1 MFKWIFQIFHIG
13 ETPTARIGRLGE
25 SASVKYLKSEKS
37 MRIIK
42 RNARI
47 KKQEMDIIALDG
59 DTLVFV
65 EVKTRS
71 QDAIVDGYYS
81 ASSKNKMQNLRKF
94 ASAYISAMRKKPR
107 TWLFDAIEV
116 RHDNSKII
124 SISHFENIG

>member
-1 MFKWIFQIFHIG
+1 MFKRILKFFHIG

-25 SASVKYLKSEKS
+25 SHAVKYLKSEKS

-71 QDAIVDGYYS
+71 QNAQVDGYYS

-94 ASAYISAMRKKPR
+94 ASAYIATLRKKPN
-107 TWLFDAIEV
+107 TWRFDAIEV